1 MRKKY
6 TVIRNVRLVDGTGAP
21 AIENA
26 VFVFFNGDTVSDDRL
41 VYCGSA
47 ADFDPSVTAD
57 GEVFALD
64 LSDSTYTI
72 LPGLINTHVHLS
84 LELPYLPYYV
94 DKFGDAYRAM
104 VTYRRACE
112 ALLCGVTTL
121 RGVGNADTSEIAV
134 RNAIN
139 KGMFGGPRI
148 ITGTLQGIVNAVDC
162 GASWPRAWIRSS

>member
-21 AIENA
+21 AIEDA

-47 ADFDPSVTAD
+47 ADYDPSVTAD

-72 LPGLINTHVHLS
+72 LPG
-84 LELPYLPYYV
+84 
-94 DKFGDAYRAM
+94 
-104 VTYRRACE
+104 
-112 ALLCGVTTL
+112 
-121 RGVGNADTSEIAV
+121 
-134 RNAIN
+134 
-139 KGMFGGPRI
+139 
-148 ITGTLQGIVNAVDC
+148 
-162 GASWPRAWIRSS
+162 